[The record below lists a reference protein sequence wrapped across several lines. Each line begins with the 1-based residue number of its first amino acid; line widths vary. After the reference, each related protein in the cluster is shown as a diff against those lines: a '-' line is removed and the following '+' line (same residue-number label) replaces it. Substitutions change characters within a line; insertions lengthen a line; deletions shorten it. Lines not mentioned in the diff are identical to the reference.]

1 MSESTPAR
9 ENSLE
14 YVSWRNQATW
24 PPPDDAGDAWWARAA
39 DRMAPIA
46 AWGTVA
52 LFLAVPILAVY
63 AGREPSP
70 LWIVWTVISL
80 WGALDSRQIAAA
92 AFPGWPLRNPSRLIG
107 LLAALNLLVSVYAML
122 LALAPGA

>member
-1 MSESTPAR
+1 M
-9 ENSLE
+9 
-14 YVSWRNQATW
+14 
-24 PPPDDAGDAWWARAA
+24 RAA
-39 DRMAPIA
+39 DRVAPVA

-107 LLAALNLLVSVYAML
+107 LLAALNLLVSLYAMF
-122 LALAPGA
+122 LALAPGVPGA